1 MLKCLEVSLAFDIT
15 RNQFLIPFPEKEW
28 VLMTPPKHVSDPTHV
43 TALFE
48 GPLTFETVEENIPTF
63 REERDDIS
71 EVSNTRSIVIES
83 ELQNLN

>member
-1 MLKCLEVSLAFDIT
+1 M
-15 RNQFLIPFPEKEW
+15 
-28 VLMTPPKHVSDPTHV
+28 HV

-63 REERDDIS
+63 REERDDIF
-71 EVSNTRSIVIES
+71 EVSNTRNIVIQN

>member
-1 MLKCLEVSLAFDIT
+1 
-15 RNQFLIPFPEKEW
+15 
-28 VLMTPPKHVSDPTHV
+28 MTPPKNASDRTHV
-43 TALFE
+43 TALLE

-71 EVSNTRSIVIES
+71 EVSNTRNIVIED